1 MEIMEGFLDEFLFPC
16 VRLQFVGYPDPLEVH
31 IDTGFNRELLIPES
45 QEYILTVGLRW
56 EGDYVGGKE
65 EEMTYAD
72 GTKKRADYAYA
83 TIKWFGKDRVVTAYI
98 ARRTDAE
105 RREDKKGRGRKRDII
120 LLGTELLADCTLE
133 INFSERKVLIKK
145 P

>member
-1 MEIMEGFLDEFLFPC
+1 MEIMEGFLDKFLFPC
-16 VRLQFVGYPDPLEVH
+16 VRLQFVGCSDPLEVH

-45 QEYILTVGLRW
+45 QEYILTAGLRW
-56 EGDYVGGKE
+56 EGDYVDGKE
-65 EEMTYAD
+65 EEMIYAD
-72 GTKKRADYAYA
+72 GTREQADYAYA
-83 TIKWFGKDRVVTAYI
+83 TIKWFGKDRIVTAYI
-98 ARRTDAE
+98 ARQTADE
-105 RREDKKGRGRKRDII
+105 KRESKKGRGVKRGII